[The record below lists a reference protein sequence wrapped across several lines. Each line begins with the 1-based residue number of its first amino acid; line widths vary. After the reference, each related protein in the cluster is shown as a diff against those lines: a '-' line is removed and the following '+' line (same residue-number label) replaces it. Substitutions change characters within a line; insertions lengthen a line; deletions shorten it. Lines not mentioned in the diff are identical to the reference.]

1 MTDIKSDY
9 DADFDLSCCT
19 VPTSKDTVSAG
30 IEDLQR
36 ASATS
41 PEVRAMRA
49 AGFRLLLEEG
59 RPIEVEE
66 WAAAAGIED
75 AALRK
80 LLESPRVK
88 GRVQLDDNG
97 RLLGIAGLTV
107 EPSRHQLDIDGTIRW
122 TWCALDALGI
132 LGALEADGTVRSTD
146 PRSGDPVEISFKGG
160 KPEGDTTLFILG
172 GYDGGNVVED
182 WCPLVNF
189 FATRDAAE
197 AWVEAEGVEGDV
209 VTVGQIASDA
219 TDMWRPVVHPSAP
232 QVC

>member
-1 MTDIKSDY
+1 
-9 DADFDLSCCT
+9 
-19 VPTSKDTVSAG
+19 
-30 IEDLQR
+30 
-36 ASATS
+36 
-41 PEVRAMRA
+41 MRA

-66 WAAAAGIED
+66 WAAAAGIEN
-75 AALRK
+75 AALGE
-80 LLESPRVK
+80 LLESSRVE
-88 GRVQLDDNG
+88 GRVQLDDDG

-122 TWCALDALGI
+122 TWCALDAVGI

-146 PRSGDPVEISFKGG
+146 PRSGDPVEIPFKGG

-172 GYDGGNVVED
+172 GYDGGNVIED

-197 AWVEAEGVEGDV
+197 AWVEAEGLEGDI
-209 VTVGQIASDA
+209 VTVAQIASDA
-219 TDMWRPVVHPSAP
+219 TNMWRHVVDPSVP